1 MKICGFLLGGADIVI
16 SNLRWNNAHFQWSK
30 DFGKMILI
38 RFFMTILP
46 YETVYRTLKE
56 SYRPLASHNLWS
68 KKLTSDH

>member
-38 RFFMTILP
+38 RFFLCPFFYI
-46 YETVYRTLKE
+46 
-56 SYRPLASHNLWS
+56 
-68 KKLTSDH
+68 KLYIVL